1 MSGNNLKLLL
11 EYLLEDGIFGKSFN
25 DPNKIKPIQ
34 RPPEKNTSAEN
45 RFIDQLDKWYNSH
58 LVSRSLGNFAETINE
73 LIPQIKAGMYPEL
86 KPDPGVVY
94 RGIKVDLPTLLELLG
109 LESIN
114 LEPEKAV
121 SIDKPGVLTPRVLK
135 YYPSGKEISS
145 WSTSYSEAIG
155 FATVVKNDKQV
166 VSNENISVVYVA
178 RTDNPANSF
187 IINPKKMKKTY
198 NEPITKY
205 ENEDEVLAVGPV
217 NYTRVI
223 IYNSQS
229 HEDTTLDTIRDFK
242 KKIINEAAKDLSNEL
257 KKPSKIDLIATIS
270 KNYDRSKAIDFQK
283 ETFRPLINEIRI
295 IIMNVYN
302 RNKDQKPNEIRDFSI
317 GDSSIFANIKKLI
330 GDNAFTPFR
339 KIFDGNI
346 ANLREL
352 MDNILG
358 GDNPLNANGPFF
370 IDLPDMDSNKTHKE
384 MSRLVKKNR

>member
-1 MSGNNLKLLL
+1 MSDNNLKLLL

-94 RGIKVDLPTLLELLG
+94 RGIKVNLPTLLELLG

-155 FATVVKNDKQV
+155 FATVVKGEV

-198 NEPITKY
+198 NEPITRY

-257 KKPSKIDLIATIS
+257 KKPSMIDLIATIN
-270 KNYDRSKAIDFQK
+270 KNYDRKRALDLQK
-283 ETFRPLINEIRI
+283 EIFRPLIKEIRS
-295 IIMNVYN
+295 IIMNVYI
-302 RNKDQKPNEIRDFSI
+302 RNKNQKPNEIYHFSI
-317 GDSSIFANIKKLI
+317 GEASIFLGINNLI
-330 GDNAFTPFR
+330 YANAFTSLS
-339 KIFDGNI
+339 KIFDGKI
-346 ANLREL
+346 ANCREL

-358 GDNPLNANGPFF
+358 GDNPEKAHGPFF
-370 IDLPDMDSNKTHKE
+370 INLPDRKSNKTHKE
-384 MSRLVKKNR
+384 MSRLVKNNR

>member
-1 MSGNNLKLLL
+1 MSDNNLKLLL

-145 WSTSYSEAIG
+145 WSTSYKAAIE
-155 FATVVKNDKQV
+155 FATVIKGEV
-166 VSNENISVVYVA
+166 VSKENISVVYVA

-198 NEPITKY
+198 NEPITRY

-242 KKIINEAAKDLSNEL
+242 KKIINETAKDLSNEL
-257 KKPSKIDLIATIS
+257 KKPSMIDIIATIN
-270 KNYDRSKAIDFQK
+270 KNYDRKRALNLQK
-283 ETFRPLINEIRI
+283 EIFRPLIKKIRS
-295 IIMNVYN
+295 IIMNVYI
-302 RNKDQKPNEIRDFSI
+302 RNKNQKPNEIYHFSI
-317 GDSSIFANIKKLI
+317 GEASIFLGINNLI
-330 GDNAFTPFR
+330 HSNAFTSLS
-339 KIFDGNI
+339 KIFDGKI
-346 ANLREL
+346 ANCREL

-358 GDNPLNANGPFF
+358 GDNPEKAHGPFF
-370 IDLPDMDSNKTHKE
+370 INLPDMDSNKTHKE